1 MEIPNIFINTKDY
14 RVVGRCTH
22 PLSDILGLCLCGII
36 ADCDDFTEIEDYGKD
51 NKIFLQESLNFSFAS
66 GIPSSDT
73 MERMFKYLDPRELEK
88 CFSAFLGDLQAS
100 NQHLAID
107 GKELRSTIPK
117 GKKHALVRMVNV
129 WATDLGIS
137 FAQYQVDKKSNE
149 ITAIPELLEMINCE
163 NSVITIDAIGCQKE
177 IVKKIREK
185 KADYLIALKGNQKTL
200 YTAAQKQMLAEREKL
215 LSYTTINKQ
224 HGRGEKRA
232 VYIAAISSIPV
243 DVSEWMDVKTVVMIE
258 RTRIIKEKTT
268 ICQTFYLSNLETTPE
283 AFGQYAR
290 KHWGIENDLHWQL
303 DVTFREDHAK
313 IKNEIAIVNLHQVRK
328 WALHLLKKDETKMS
342 IKRKRKKAH
351 RNNDYLKSII
361 VPN

>member
-1 MEIPNIFINTKDY
+1 MKISSIFTNIQDY

-22 PLSDILGLCLCGII
+22 LLSDILGLCLCGII

-51 NKIFLQESLNFSFAS
+51 NITFLQEALNFSFVG

-73 MERMFKYLDPRELEK
+73 MERMFKYLNEKELQT
-88 CFSAFLGDLQAS
+88 CFNSFLGDLRAS

-117 GKKHALVRMVNV
+117 GEKHALVRMVNV

-149 ITAIPELLEMINCE
+149 ITAIPALLDMITCE
-163 NSVITIDAIGCQKE
+163 NSVITIDAMGCQKE

-185 KADYLIALKGNQKTL
+185 KADYLIALKANQKNL
-200 YTAAQKQMLAEREKL
+200 YTAVQKQMLAERERL
-215 LSYTTINKQ
+215 LNYTNIDKG

-232 VYIAAISSIPV
+232 VYIATISSIPV
-243 DVSEWMDVKTVVMIE
+243 DTSEWMDLKTVVMIE
-258 RTRIIKEKTT
+258 RTRIIKEKIT
-268 ICQTFYLSNLETTPE
+268 IHQTFFLSSLETTPE

-290 KHWGIENDLHWQL
+290 KHWGVENDLHWQL

-313 IKNEIAIVNLHQVRK
+313 IKNETAIVNLHQCRK

-351 RNNDYLKSII
+351 RNNEYLKSII

>member
-1 MEIPNIFINTKDY
+1 MKIFTIFTGIQDY
-14 RVVGRCTH
+14 RVVGRCIH

-51 NKIFLQESLNFSFAS
+51 NKKFLQEALHFSFAS

-73 MERMFKYLDPRELEK
+73 MERMFKHLDRKELQT
-88 CFSAFLGDLQAS
+88 CFNSFLGDLQAS

-107 GKELRSTIPK
+107 GKELRSTIPQ

-149 ITAIPELLEMINCE
+149 ITAIPALLDMIDCE

-177 IVKKIREK
+177 IVKKIRDK
-185 KADYLIALKGNQKTL
+185 KADYLIALKANQKNL
-200 YTAAQKQMLAEREKL
+200 YTAVQKQMLAEREQL
-215 LSYTTINKQ
+215 LSYTTINKE

-232 VYIAAISSIPV
+232 IYVASISSIPV
-243 DVSEWMDVKTVVMIE
+243 DVSEWIDLKTVVMIE

-283 AFGQYAR
+283 VFGEYAR
-290 KHWGIENDLHWQL
+290 KHWGVENDLHWQL

-313 IKNEIAIVNLHQVRK
+313 IKNETAIVNLHQVRK